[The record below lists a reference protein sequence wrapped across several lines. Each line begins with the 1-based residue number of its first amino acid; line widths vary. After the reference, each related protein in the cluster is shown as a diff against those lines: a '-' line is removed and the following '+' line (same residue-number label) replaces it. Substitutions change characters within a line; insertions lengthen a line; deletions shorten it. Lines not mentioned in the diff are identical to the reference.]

1 MNQMPNIIDAIKT
14 QIAAAATAVARIGI
28 PLLSI
33 YSPVVIFVAAAA
45 VYVPGAAAGQVI
57 I

>member
-14 QIAAAATAVARIGI
+14 QIAATAVARIGI
-28 PLLSI
+28 PLQSI